1 MSVETI
7 GFLIIT
13 IAFSHVWL
21 GMIFASNLFE
31 DNYQTN
37 KLINKIILT
46 ILTILFLP
54 EVIFIGVLLLLFL
67 FLTACY
73 DLLKK

>member
-7 GFLIIT
+7 GCLIIT
-13 IAFSHVWL
+13 FVFFHVWL
-21 GMIFASNLFE
+21 GIIFANNLFE

-46 ILTILFLP
+46 ILIILFLP